1 VTTSIFLA
9 KLIGPV
15 LLVMGAGMLINA
27 KAFGPVFE
35 EIVRNRA
42 LVVLFGLLTMPAGLA
57 VVLTHNT
64 WVASWPVLI
73 TIIGWLTMISG
84 AFRLLAPQEAIKF
97 GRKMYDQ
104 PNGVFIGAAIWAV
117 LGAILCFFGYL
128 K

>member
-1 VTTSIFLA
+1 VATSIFLA

-57 VVLTHNT
+57 VVLTHNI

-117 LGAILCFFGYL
+117 LGATLCFFGYL